1 MAKGPRVPPQR
12 ATLTDGTFPRPQRR
26 LNPQSQNSL
35 NRLSAASAGYMWGE
49 AYSYDG
55 FGNLTG
61 KTVTQ
66 APVPAM
72 GVSYDAN
79 NHQRG
84 LTYDANGN
92 HTRPVTT
99 RPVTDGTLSALCCLA
114 STSVFGGRPPLPGAS
129 RRRSA
134 LSKSV
139 TKSSPPSGRPVC
151 VLRRIASASA
161 SAPAAVR

>member
-1 MAKGPRVPPQR
+1 
-12 ATLTDGTFPRPQRR
+12 
-26 LNPQSQNSL
+26 
-35 NRLSAASAGYMWGE
+35 MWGE

-92 HTRPVTT
+92 HTRPVTDQT
-99 RPVTDGTLSALCCLA
+99 GDDQTGDDQTGDDQTGDRPD
-114 STSVFGGRPPLPGAS
+114 R
-129 RRRSA
+129 
-134 LSKSV
+134 
-139 TKSSPPSGRPVC
+139 
-151 VLRRIASASA
+151 
-161 SAPAAVR
+161 